1 MSKEA
6 GIPARLAA
14 VELLSSVLDNN
25 EPLETGLQV
34 STKFNSL
41 TDSDRAFAHLLVK
54 SCLRHLG
61 EIDRAIELFLKKPIS
76 AKANWVRH
84 ILRIGATQLIV
95 LKTAQHA
102 AVDTSVRLAKGTRL
116 AGFSGLINAVLRRIA
131 ELDDLEK
138 EEAARLSTP
147 EWLFESWEKE
157 YGLKGAQDI
166 AVAHLSE
173 PSLDLTARQAP
184 IALAEKLNA
193 NLLPTQSVRLDSAGN
208 VTAIDGFKDGDWWVQ
223 DAAAALPARLVPKP
237 SGKRVYDLCAA
248 PGGKSAQLFSAGAKV
263 IAVDRSEKRLE
274 IMRRNLTRLGITIE
288 LHCADAL
295 SWQPKKL
302 ADAVLL
308 DAPCSATGTV
318 RRHPD
323 ITLLKSL
330 SDVRRLAKLQLKLI
344 NAAAKLVRPGGHLVY
359 AVCSLQPEECQRVV
373 NKFLLT
379 NEQFKRD
386 PIAPK
391 EIDNVSEFITPA
403 GDIRTLPSHWRELG
417 GMDGF
422 FAARIKRSSHS

>member
-1 MSKEA
+1 
-6 GIPARLAA
+6 
-14 VELLSSVLDNN
+14 
-25 EPLETGLQV
+25 
-34 STKFNSL
+34 
-41 TDSDRAFAHLLVK
+41 
-54 SCLRHLG
+54 
-61 EIDRAIELFLKKPIS
+61 
-76 AKANWVRH
+76 
-84 ILRIGATQLIV
+84 
-95 LKTAQHA
+95 
-102 AVDTSVRLAKGTRL
+102 
-116 AGFSGLINAVLRRIA
+116 
-131 ELDDLEK
+131 LDDLEK

-157 YGLKGAQDI
+157 YGLKGAKDI

-173 PSLDLTARQAP
+173 PSLDLTARQVP

-208 VTAIDGFKDGDWWVQ
+208 VTAIDGFTDGDWWVQ

-248 PGGKSAQLFSAGAKV
+248 PGGKTAQLFSAGAKV

-274 IMRRNLTRLGITIE
+274 IMKRNLTRLGITIE

-386 PIAPK
+386 PIASE
-391 EIDNVSEFITPA
+391 EIYNVSEFITPA
-403 GDIRTLPSHWRELG
+403 GDMRTLPSHWRALG
-417 GMDGF
+417 GLDGF

>member
-6 GIPARLAA
+6 GISARLAA

-116 AGFSGLINAVLRRIA
+116 AGFSGLINAILRRIA

-157 YGLKGAQDI
+157 YGLKGAKDI

-173 PSLDLTARQAP
+173 PSLDLTARQVP

-208 VTAIDGFKDGDWWVQ
+208 VTAIDGFTDGDWWVQ

-274 IMRRNLTRLGITIE
+274 IMKRNLTRLGITIE
-288 LHCADAL
+288 LYCADAL

-323 ITLLKSL
+323 VTLLKSL
-330 SDVRRLAKLQLKLI
+330 SDVRRLAKLQLELI

-386 PIAPK
+386 PIASE
-391 EIDNVSEFITPA
+391 EIYNVSEFITPA
-403 GDIRTLPSHWRELG
+403 GDMRTLPSHWRALG
-417 GMDGF
+417 GLDGF

>member
-1 MSKEA
+1 MSEQA
-6 GIPARLAA
+6 GIPARSAA

-25 EPLETGLQV
+25 EPLETSLQV
-34 STKFNSL
+34 SVEFNSL
-41 TDSDRAFAHLLVK
+41 ADSDRAFAHLLVK
-54 SCLRHLG
+54 SCLRNLG
-61 EIDRAIELFLKKPIS
+61 EIDRAIELFLKKPIP
-76 AKANWVRH
+76 AKANGVRH

-138 EEAARLSTP
+138 GEAARHSTP
-147 EWLFESWEKE
+147 GWLLESWEKE
-157 YGLKGAQDI
+157 YGLESANDI

-184 IALAEKLNA
+184 SVLAEKLDA
-193 NLLPTQSVRLDSAGN
+193 NLLPTQSVRLDSASN
-208 VTAIDGFKDGDWWVQ
+208 ITAIDGFQDGDWWVQ
-223 DAAAALPARLVPKP
+223 DAAAALPARLVPNP

-248 PGGKSAQLFSAGAKV
+248 PGGKAAQLFSAGAQV
-263 IAVDRSEKRLE
+263 TAVDRSDKRLE
-274 IMRRNLTRLGITIE
+274 IMKRNLTRLGMTIE
-288 LHCADAL
+288 LHCADIL
-295 SWQPKKL
+295 SWHPKKS

-308 DAPCSATGTV
+308 DAPCSATGTI

-330 SDVRRLAKLQLKLI
+330 SDVRRLAKLQLELI

-386 PIAPK
+386 PVTPA

-403 GDIRTLPSHWRELG
+403 GDIRTLPSHWKARG
-417 GMDGF
+417 GLDGF
-422 FAARIKRSSHS
+422 FAARLKRSSHS

>member
-76 AKANWVRH
+76 VKANWVRH

-138 EEAARLSTP
+138 E
-147 EWLFESWEKE
+147 
-157 YGLKGAQDI
+157 
-166 AVAHLSE
+166 
-173 PSLDLTARQAP
+173 
-184 IALAEKLNA
+184 
-193 NLLPTQSVRLDSAGN
+193 
-208 VTAIDGFKDGDWWVQ
+208 
-223 DAAAALPARLVPKP
+223 DAA
-237 SGKRVYDLCAA
+237 D
-248 PGGKSAQLFSAGAKV
+248 Q
-263 IAVDRSEKRLE
+263 E
-274 IMRRNLTRLGITIE
+274 
-288 LHCADAL
+288 
-295 SWQPKKL
+295 
-302 ADAVLL
+302 
-308 DAPCSATGTV
+308 
-318 RRHPD
+318 
-323 ITLLKSL
+323 
-330 SDVRRLAKLQLKLI
+330 
-344 NAAAKLVRPGGHLVY
+344 
-359 AVCSLQPEECQRVV
+359 
-373 NKFLLT
+373 
-379 NEQFKRD
+379 
-386 PIAPK
+386 
-391 EIDNVSEFITPA
+391 
-403 GDIRTLPSHWRELG
+403 
-417 GMDGF
+417 
-422 FAARIKRSSHS
+422 

>member
-6 GIPARLAA
+6 GISARLAA

-61 EIDRAIELFLKKPIS
+61 EIDRAIELFLKKPIP
-76 AKANWVRH
+76 AKASRVRH

-116 AGFSGLINAVLRRIA
+116 AGFSGLINAILRRIA

-157 YGLKGAQDI
+157 YGLKGAKDI

-173 PSLDLTARQAP
+173 PSLDLTARQVP

-208 VTAIDGFKDGDWWVQ
+208 VTAIDGFTDGDWWVQ

-274 IMRRNLTRLGITIE
+274 IMKRNLTRLGITIE
-288 LHCADAL
+288 LYCADAL

-323 ITLLKSL
+323 VTLLKSL
-330 SDVRRLAKLQLKLI
+330 SDVRRLAKLQLELI

-386 PIAPK
+386 PIASE
-391 EIDNVSEFITPA
+391 EIYNVSEFITPA
-403 GDIRTLPSHWRELG
+403 GDMRTLPSHWRALG
-417 GMDGF
+417 GLDGF